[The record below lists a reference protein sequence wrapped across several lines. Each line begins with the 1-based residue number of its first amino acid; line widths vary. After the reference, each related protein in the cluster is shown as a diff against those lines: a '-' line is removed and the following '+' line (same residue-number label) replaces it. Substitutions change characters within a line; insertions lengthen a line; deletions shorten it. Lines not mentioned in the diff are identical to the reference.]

1 MSYPHPSVA
10 GLIAAHF
17 VPLRLVLNRPA
28 DQPHFREHRVLW
40 TPTLAVLDRRGAAHY
55 QSPGF
60 LPPEELADVLRIGLA
75 RALMAWSRYDE
86 AAAHL
91 SDVAARSGGD
101 LAPEALYWQGI
112 SVYLKTRS
120 TPEMMRVWNRLR
132 GDYPRSIWAA
142 RVPPNQEEPF
152 ETH

>member
-1 MSYPHPSVA
+1 VSYPHVSVV
-10 GLIAAHF
+10 GLVAAHF
-17 VPLRLVLNRPA
+17 VPLRLTLGRPA
-28 DQPHFREHRVLW
+28 DQPLFREHRVLW

-86 AAAHL
+86 AARHL
-91 SDVAARSGGD
+91 GDVAARAESG
-101 LAPEALYWQGI
+101 LAPEALYWLGATI
-112 SVYLKTRS
+112 YLKTRS

-132 GDYPRSIWAA
+132 GDYPRSVWAA
-142 RVPPNQEEPF
+142 RVPPNQEDLLEQ
-152 ETH
+152 H